1 MSSVVT
7 GSGSMTGG
15 RGAAAAPDDVRVL
28 AGPGAGVRWATARR
42 QAVMPLPVSTASPS
56 GNALARARRAA

>member
-28 AGPGAGVRWATARR
+28 AGPGARVRWATARR